1 MSRTLPN
8 MLEESAGISDR
19 DMLLLDTNILI
30 DYLRGKQPAIEFIDC
45 SGKPC
50 FAVNTI
56 VVLELYNGCLNK
68 AELAKIRRLLNSF
81 MHFELN
87 EAIAHAATQIG
98 HSFALSHSVTASD
111 ALIAATALV
120 YNLELRT
127 ANLKDFRMIPG
138 LKVSNALL

>member
-1 MSRTLPN
+1 
-8 MLEESAGISDR
+8 
-19 DMLLLDTNILI
+19 MLLLDTNILI
-30 DYLRGKQPAIEFIDC
+30 DYLRGKQAAIEFIDC
-45 SGKPC
+45 AEKLDL
-50 FAVNTI
+50 AVNTVI
-56 VVLELYNGCLNK
+56 VLELYNGCLNK
-68 AELAKIRRLLNSF
+68 AELAKIRRLLNGF
-81 MHFELN
+81 NHFDLN
-87 EAIAHAATQIG
+87 EATAQAAQIG

>member
-1 MSRTLPN
+1 
-8 MLEESAGISDR
+8 
-19 DMLLLDTNILI
+19 MLLLDTNILI

-45 SGKPC
+45 TGKPRL
-50 FAVNTI
+50 AVNTV

-68 AELAKIRRLLNSF
+68 AELAKIKRLLNGF
-81 MHFELN
+81 NHLEIN
-87 EAIAHAATQIG
+87 EVIAQAAMYIG
-98 HSFALSHSVTASD
+98 QSFALSHSVTASD

-138 LKVSNALL
+138 LKVSNALR